1 MSLSKQLLILISAL
15 FLIIFSV
22 NFVLSVNNIRSYLEG
37 ESQIHAQDTATSL
50 GLSLSPYMVDT
61 QDPVLETMMKA
72 IFDRGYYK
80 EIKLVDVTGQ
90 SLVTLRN
97 DRTFASVPQWFID
110 FVPMQTARADSEIS
124 SGWSISG
131 TISVTINPGYAY
143 FKLYEQVKT
152 SFYYSLMVFAASI
165 VLLLLVLQITL
176 SSLKRIGVM
185 AETISTGHF
194 DMIKRLPWTTEV
206 RKVALSMNVMS
217 KKLERVIQNLNKK
230 LENIGKKLQLDEL
243 TGLSKKS
250 SFELRLKEVQS
261 SHEEAFVFMIKIDAL
276 TSLVKELGPDTID
289 QFIKDFAEILKSKT
303 SVDSSVD
310 IDAYRFF
317 GSEFVL
323 LMRGATVDQSERL
336 ARSLSTSFTELGEQY
351 NKKDIAHIG
360 VAAFDPFSPKNNILL
375 AANEAYEQAQ
385 LIGANSYYLRKG
397 KDRAK
402 DMAEWKEL
410 VFDIV
415 DNDDFKVSYVSTTE
429 NLQTA
434 DVLMQDAFSEALD
447 KNGDVL
453 SIGTFVSIAEKFVKI
468 VDLDK
473 GVVSR
478 VIDHIKESNISNQ
491 IAINLSSRTV
501 KSSDFRG
508 WLTVLLNQN
517 QAVAGQLVF
526 SLSAYA
532 VNKEIGVYKEF
543 IHFIR
548 KHNAKVLI
556 KRFETQSMLPQ
567 AVKELKPDYIR
578 LARDLGNGIAQDV
591 EKREFVKTMLE
602 IGELLD
608 IQVLAENIQADEDIE
623 CLTKMGVLGA
633 SR

>member
-1 MSLSKQLLILISAL
+1 MLFRSK
-15 FLIIFSV
+15 
-22 NFVLSVNNIRSYLEG
+22 
-37 ESQIHAQDTATSL
+37 
-50 GLSLSPYMVDT
+50 
-61 QDPVLETMMKA
+61 
-72 IFDRGYYK
+72 
-80 EIKLVDVTGQ
+80 
-90 SLVTLRN
+90 
-97 DRTFASVPQWFID
+97 TFASVPQWFID

-351 NKKDIAHIG
+351 NKKDIAQIG
-360 VAAFDPFSPKNNILL
+360 
-375 AANEAYEQAQ
+375 
-385 LIGANSYYLRKG
+385 
-397 KDRAK
+397 RASCR
-402 DMAEWKEL
+402 E
-410 VFDIV
+410 
-415 DNDDFKVSYVSTTE
+415 
-429 NLQTA
+429 
-434 DVLMQDAFSEALD
+434 
-447 KNGDVL
+447 
-453 SIGTFVSIAEKFVKI
+453 
-468 VDLDK
+468 
-473 GVVSR
+473 R
-478 VIDHIKESNISNQ
+478 V
-491 IAINLSSRTV
+491 
-501 KSSDFRG
+501 
-508 WLTVLLNQN
+508 
-517 QAVAGQLVF
+517 
-526 SLSAYA
+526 
-532 VNKEIGVYKEF
+532 
-543 IHFIR
+543 
-548 KHNAKVLI
+548 
-556 KRFETQSMLPQ
+556 
-567 AVKELKPDYIR
+567 
-578 LARDLGNGIAQDV
+578 
-591 EKREFVKTMLE
+591 
-602 IGELLD
+602 
-608 IQVLAENIQADEDIE
+608 
-623 CLTKMGVLGA
+623 
-633 SR
+633 

>member
-50 GLSLSPYMVDT
+50 GLSLSPYMVDNK
-61 QDPVLETMMKA
+61 DPILETMMKA

-80 EIKLVDVTGQ
+80 EIKLVDFAGEK
-90 SLVTLRN
+90 LVTLTN
-97 DRTFASVPQWFID
+97 DKTFGEVPRWFVD
-110 FVPMQTARADSEIS
+110 NVTMQAAVAESEIS

-131 TISVTINPGYAY
+131 TVSVAINPGYAY

-152 SFYYSLMVFAASI
+152 SFYYSLIAFAVSI
-165 VLLLLVLQITL
+165 ILLLLVLQITL

-185 AETISTGHF
+185 AETISQGNF
-194 DMIKRLPWTTEV
+194 DIIEQLPWTTEV
-206 RKVALSMNVMS
+206 RKVASSMNTMS
-217 KKLERVIQNLNKK
+217 RKLENVIRNLNKK
-230 LENIGKKLQLDEL
+230 LEKIGKKLQLDDL

-250 SFELRLKEVQS
+250 SFEMRMKEVQG

-276 TSLVKELGPDTID
+276 SSLVKELGNETID
-289 QFIKDFAEILKSKT
+289 QFIKDFAEILKSE
-303 SVDSSVD
+303 SGSESLMNVS
-310 IDAYRFF
+310 AYRFF

-323 LMRGATVDQSERL
+323 LMRGATAEQSEML
-336 ARSLSTSFTELGEQY
+336 ARSLSISFAELGEKY

-360 VAAFDPFSPKNNILL
+360 VAAFDPFSPIDSILL
-375 AANEAYEQAQ
+375 GANEAYEQAQ

-397 KDRAK
+397 EDRAK
-402 DMAEWKEL
+402 DMAQWKEL
-410 VFDIV
+410 VFDII
-415 DNDDFKVSYVSTTE
+415 DNNDFKVSYIGATE
-429 NLQTA
+429 NLQTGG
-434 DVLMQDAFSEALD
+434 VLMQDAFSEALD

-473 GVVSR
+473 GVTSR
-478 VIDHIKESNISNQ
+478 AIEHIKNNNISHE

-501 KSSDFRG
+501 KSSEFRI
-508 WLTVLLNQN
+508 WLTTLLNEN
-517 QAVAGQLVF
+517 KSVAKQLVF

-532 VNKEIGVYKEF
+532 VAKEVEVYKEF

-548 KHNAKVLI
+548 ALNAKVII
-556 KRFETQSMLPQ
+556 KRFETQSMSPEK
-567 AVKELKPDYIR
+567 VKELKPDYIR
-578 LARDLGNGIAQDV
+578 LARDIGNGVQQNA
-591 EKREFVKTMLE
+591 EKGEFVVTMVE
-602 IGELLD
+602 VGELLD
-608 IQVLAENIQADEDIE
+608 IHVLAENIQAGDD
-623 CLTKMGVLGA
+623 LASLKTMGVLGA

>member
-217 KKLERVIQNLNKK
+217 KKLERVIQNLNTK

-415 DNDDFKVSYVSTTE
+415 DNDDFNVSYVSTTE

-453 SIGTFVSIAEKFVKI
+453 
-468 VDLDK
+468 
-473 GVVSR
+473 
-478 VIDHIKESNISNQ
+478 
-491 IAINLSSRTV
+491 
-501 KSSDFRG
+501 
-508 WLTVLLNQN
+508 
-517 QAVAGQLVF
+517 
-526 SLSAYA
+526 
-532 VNKEIGVYKEF
+532 
-543 IHFIR
+543 
-548 KHNAKVLI
+548 
-556 KRFETQSMLPQ
+556 
-567 AVKELKPDYIR
+567 
-578 LARDLGNGIAQDV
+578 
-591 EKREFVKTMLE
+591 
-602 IGELLD
+602 
-608 IQVLAENIQADEDIE
+608 
-623 CLTKMGVLGA
+623 
-633 SR
+633 